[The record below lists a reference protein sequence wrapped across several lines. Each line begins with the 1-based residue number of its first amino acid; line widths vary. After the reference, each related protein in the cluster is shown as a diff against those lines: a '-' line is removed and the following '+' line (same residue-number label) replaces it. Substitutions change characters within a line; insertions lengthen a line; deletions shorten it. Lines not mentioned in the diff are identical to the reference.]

1 MKRLPLGIVGLIVF
15 MALFFNLERLDYIS
29 KNELNIRGFVY
40 VLATAWVS
48 LILIVPVLRKL
59 SPIMLLVLSGASYLI
74 WRVSFF
80 SLEQWWGGMQSY
92 VTIAEVV
99 LLLVSVAIAR
109 LLGGWL
115 EDFVQAVENI
125 TFARLKRV
133 RTLDEVEDDIEE
145 EMYRSRRYQHPLT
158 VVLAKPNIE
167 TLRLAVHRTVE
178 EVQKAMLLRYVS
190 VSLMT
195 RALYGHLRR
204 TDWLLE
210 RSQKNQFVFI
220 LPETRGDRAGVVV
233 ERIHQTAQ
241 EMGVDVVCGVATF
254 PDDALTFEGLLA
266 KAEENMPYAG
276 AIPGEVVAEIN
287 PPKL

>member
-40 VLATAWVS
+40 VLATVWVS
-48 LILIVPVLRKL
+48 LILVVPALRKL
-59 SPIMLLVLSGASYLI
+59 SPITLLGLSAASYLI

-80 SLEQWWGGMQSY
+80 SLDQWWGGMQSY
-92 VTIAEVV
+92 VTIAEMV

-109 LLGGWL
+109 VLGGWL
-115 EDFVQAVENI
+115 EDFAQAVENI

-133 RTLDEVEDDIEE
+133 RTLEEVEDDIEE

-241 EMGVDVVCGVATF
+241 EMGVDVACGVATF
-254 PDDALTFEGLLA
+254 PDDALTFEGLLS

-276 AIPGEVVAEIN
+276 SIPGEVVAEIT